1 VDEGDALRDIEDI
14 HRVLA
19 GDKGAFRPLV
29 ERYADRVLAFCRSRR
44 LEEEEAAD
52 ISQEVFLRA
61 FRSLRSFRIGESFP
75 AWLIAIAANRVRTRG
90 TKRGNDERKIAAIGA
105 ETGSGAAPDSSIE
118 VEKKLEAEAIRASV
132 AKLPGDQRNVV
143 ELYYFAELP
152 VADVARILGLG
163 EEAVKSRLFRARK
176 KLRSL
181 LGGDEG
187 EQPSEAGGGNT
198 R

>member
-1 VDEGDALRDIEDI
+1 M
-14 HRVLA
+14 LA

-61 FRSLRSFRIGESFP
+61 YRSLRSFRIGESFP
-75 AWLIAIAANRVRTRG
+75 AWLFAIAANRVRTRG

-105 ETGSGAAPDSSIE
+105 EAGSGVAPDSSIE
-118 VEKKLEAEAIRASV
+118 VEKRLEAEAVRARV
-132 AKLPGDQRNVV
+132 AELPPEQRRVV

-152 VADVARILGLG
+152 VADVAGILGLG

-181 LGGDEG
+181 LGGDE
-187 EQPSEAGGGNT
+187 EAQPRMEGGGSLDDVEL
-198 R
+198 RRS